1 MSIICTK
8 TFGLDEVID
17 DRIAEEQ
24 DLVETNQIEPVQEPE
39 SNVDL
44 LTEELKA
51 ANLENV
57 KSNTSQKDTIFFG
70 V

>member
-1 MSIICTK
+1 M
-8 TFGLDEVID
+8 
-17 DRIAEEQ
+17 
-24 DLVETNQIEPVQEPE
+24 ETNQIEPVQEPE

-44 LTEELKA
+44 LSEELKA

-57 KSNTSQKDTIFFG
+57 KSNASQKDTIFMMFR